1 MKSALPTDKA
11 KLTKGTDKSTASPT
25 VGRLMPTKCATD
37 QMCNRPNAKQNY
49 KNILLYYNDESNNK
63 K

>member
-37 QMCNRPNAKQNY
+37 QMLSKNT